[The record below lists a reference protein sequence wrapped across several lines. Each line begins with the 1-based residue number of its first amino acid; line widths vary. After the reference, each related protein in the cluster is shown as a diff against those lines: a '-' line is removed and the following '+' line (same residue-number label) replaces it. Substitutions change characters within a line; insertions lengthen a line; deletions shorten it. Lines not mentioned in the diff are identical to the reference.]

1 MSTKDVIAKREI
13 EIKVLKDQ
21 IAGVEKKLKNLTA
34 TRDNLQKGLARA
46 EESRKKL
53 LEIAKDENP

>member
-13 EIKVLKDQ
+13 EIRVLRDQ
-21 IAGVEKKLKNLTA
+21 FAGVEKKINNLQM
-34 TRDNLQKGLARA
+34 TRDNLKKGLERA

-53 LEIAKDENP
+53 LEIAKDENN